1 MADRFGRT
9 RLETPA
15 DREQNA
21 REQES
26 DAVGRSRRYKLSLLR
41 GTTTPSVEIIPYI
54 RIYIAY
60 CREKDL
66 QVNLISYRR
75 WLESMPTIE
84 KNAAIQVINAHTTKN
99 LQFIKYAN
107 NYLPDTGLRKRTR
120 KRKRRNSKRR

>member
-1 MADRFGRT
+1 MADRRT
-9 RLETPA
+9 RLKTPE

-26 DAVGRSRRYKLSLLR
+26 DAVGRSRRYKLSLLV
-41 GTTTPSVEIIPYI
+41 GTTTTPSVEIIPYI